1 MHLLHPERG
10 FRSGLLC
17 VLFRFFEIK
26 SQITAFYSVIYMWE
40 VKSVTGIQGPDSA
53 KRERLTVLIR
63 QYEKD
68 ILRICYLYLRETEL
82 AKDAVQDT
90 FLKAY
95 THLDDLHDQAKAKAW
110 LARIAVN
117 ICRDHLRSPWVTH
130 MNRYVQPEDLRIP
143 AEQPDETNAALT
155 QAVLNLPRKHRE
167 AVTLRY
173 VQGYDIQE
181 TAEILGITPS
191 AVSRRCRRACIRLRN
206 ELEGSNDHNG

>member
-1 MHLLHPERG
+1 MTDSEFHTVWLPLQER
-10 FRSGLLC
+10 FYR
-17 VLFRFFEIK
+17 V
-26 SQITAFYSVIYMWE
+26 AFYMLE
-40 VKSVTGIQGPDSA
+40 NEAD
-53 KRERLTVLIR
+53 
-63 QYEKD
+63 
-68 ILRICYLYLRETEL
+68 

-95 THLDDLHDQAKAKAW
+95 THLDDLHDEARSKSW
-110 LARIAVN
+110 LVKIAVN

-143 AEQPDETNAALT
+143 AEQPDETRSALT
-155 QAVLNLPRKHRE
+155 EAIMNLPRKHRE

-191 AVSRRCRRACIRLRN
+191 AVSRRCRRACIQLRS
-206 ELEGSNDHNG
+206 ELEGSDDHNG